1 MVSQHFFLRINSHGS
16 KSTLRTHARSGG
28 WVAVCG
34 CERAS
39 AVHPVSKHHPYT
51 ASVSPCQPYPAH
63 PDTAI
68 TLRHR
73 VSMKLEGMAE
83 MSRLSVAQVFS
94 LLALS
99 LAAPPDL
106 ATDVERV
113 EVIAGAK
120 DLLLPCRC
128 KNLNFPTE
136 FCQIFSRS
144 VWIFY
149 LEMGEGGNQ

>member
-1 MVSQHFFLRINSHGS
+1 
-16 KSTLRTHARSGG
+16 
-28 WVAVCG
+28 
-34 CERAS
+34 
-39 AVHPVSKHHPYT
+39 
-51 ASVSPCQPYPAH
+51 
-63 PDTAI
+63 
-68 TLRHR
+68 
-73 VSMKLEGMAE
+73 MKLEGMAE

-144 VWIFY
+144 V
-149 LEMGEGGNQ
+149 